1 MKGESVTG
9 IGTRSPAQQHGTY
22 QLLPFVLNPKNIA
35 RFDAGRVII
44 GDRRKYPFEQSF
56 VSCRTVAEVASA
68 IEGMVTQGSGPWLA
82 SVNALRLLTFNS
94 PANPAVLM
102 SDLLLARNRLV
113 RTRPTNTAMT
123 QRLDQMLGVAKDVL
137 ATNGDVDAAIA
148 ASIEATLLGIYDD
161 YTLRALAMADLIN
174 DGDGILTN
182 CFGEAGVLLS
192 FAFARKQGKDV
203 TVYAPET
210 RPYFQGAKLTA
221 PSLHEMAIQVN
232 LITDNMPAHIMSEG
246 KVQKYITAADL
257 ITLDGHVVNKIGTF
271 QNAISAHAHDIPFFA
286 FAWGRDDSKKE
297 RCDIVIEER
306 DSAEIKLALGT
317 ATTIDAISARYPAF
331 DITPPN
337 YVSGVVT
344 VHGIASPYDLKTL
357 RTW

>member
-1 MKGESVTG
+1 
-9 IGTRSPAQQHGTY
+9 
-22 QLLPFVLNPKNIA
+22 
-35 RFDAGRVII
+35 
-44 GDRRKYPFEQSF
+44 
-56 VSCRTVAEVASA
+56 
-68 IEGMVTQGSGPWLA
+68 
-82 SVNALRLLTFNS
+82 
-94 PANPAVLM
+94 M

>member
-1 MKGESVTG
+1 MDSETVTG
-9 IGTRSPAQQHGTY
+9 SGSLSPAQQHGTY
-22 QLLPFVLNPKNIA
+22 ELLPFVLNPKNIA
-35 RFDAGRVII
+35 RFDAGQVII

-56 VSCRTVAEVASA
+56 VTCRTVAEVASA

-82 SVNALRLLTFNS
+82 SVNALRILTSNS
-94 PANPAVLM
+94 PDNPATLM
-102 SDLLLARNRLV
+102 GDLQQARNLLV
-113 RTRPTNTAMT
+113 STRPTNTAMM
-123 QRLDQMLGVAKDVL
+123 QRLDQMLSVAKEAL
-137 ATNGDVDAAIA
+137 ATNSDVDHAIA
-148 ASIEATLLGIYDD
+148 TSIDAVLLGIYDD
-161 YTLRALAMADLIN
+161 YTLRARAMADLIN

-192 FAFARKQGKDV
+192 FAFAAKQGKDI

-221 PSLHEMAIQVN
+221 PSLHEMGIKVN
-232 LITDNMPAHIMSEG
+232 LITDNMPAHIMSER
-246 KVQKYITAADL
+246 KIQKYVTAADL
-257 ITLDGHVVNKIGTF
+257 ITLDGHIVNKIGTF

-286 FAWGRDDSKKE
+286 FAWGRDDSKKQ

-306 DSAEIKLALGT
+306 DAAEIKLALGT
-317 ATTIDAISARYPAF
+317 ATTIDTISARYPAF

-344 VHGIASPYDLKTL
+344 VHGIASPYNLKSL
-357 RTW
+357 STW

>member
-1 MKGESVTG
+1 MDSETVTG
-9 IGTRSPAQQHGTY
+9 SGSFSPAQRHGTY
-22 QLLPFVLNPKNIA
+22 ELLPFVLDPKNIA
-35 RFDAGRVII
+35 HFAAGQVII
-44 GDRRKYPFEQSF
+44 GDRRKYPFEESF
-56 VSCRTVAEVASA
+56 VTCRTVAEVASA

-82 SVNALRLLTFNS
+82 AVNALRILTS
-94 PANPAVLM
+94 DSSGSSAALM
-102 SDLLLARNRLV
+102 DDLQRARNLLV
-113 RTRPTNTAMT
+113 STRPTNTAMM
-123 QRLDQMLGVAKDVL
+123 QRLDQMLGVAKEAL
-137 ATNGDVDAAIA
+137 TTNGNVDQAIA
-148 ASIEATLLGIYDD
+148 RSIEEVLLGIYDD
-161 YTLRALAMADLIN
+161 YTLRALAMADLID

-192 FAFARKQGKDV
+192 IAFAAKQGKDI

-221 PSLHEMAIQVN
+221 PSFHEMGIKVN

-246 KVQKYITAADL
+246 KIQKYVTAADL

-286 FAWGRDDSKKE
+286 FAWGRDDSKKQ

-306 DSAEIKLALGT
+306 DAAEIKLALGA
-317 ATTIDAISARYPAF
+317 ATTTDTISARYPAF

-344 VHGIASPYDLKTL
+344 VHGVASPYNLNSL
-357 RTW
+357 STW